1 MNSRGSES
9 AGPVAGP
16 QRQSA
21 VQASLLDYT
30 DRLHRAKTSEQVLEA
45 SLDVIQAALRCDR
58 ASILQFDD
66 EGVMRFVAWRELS
79 EAYRAAADGHTPWTR
94 GERVAAPIV
103 VADAEQA
110 DFDAEL
116 SERLKAEGIRALAF
130 IPLMSSEGVSGKFM
144 MYFGEPHDF
153 TADEIELAITVAR
166 HLEFALE
173 RVVAEQRLRE
183 SEARYRAMARDS
195 QLLTAVVQSSQDA
208 IVSKNLNGIIQTW
221 NGGAERLFG
230 YTAEEMVG
238 SPVTRLIPDDRMS
251 EEPRIIERIS
261 RGERVEH
268 FDTIRR
274 RKDGSLVD
282 VSLSI
287 SPVRDGSGKIIGASK
302 IARNISGRKRM
313 EERLRRSEEEFRS
326 MAENI
331 SQLAWMTDREG
342 WIYWYNKRWFDFT
355 GTTLEEMQGW
365 GWQKVHHPDHVD
377 RVTGLFKRHIES
389 GEPWEDTFP
398 LRGADG
404 EYGWFLSRAQPIRDD
419 SGKIIRWFGTNTD
432 ITEQKRAEEQ
442 RILLINELNHRVKN
456 TLATVQSLASQ
467 SFRKAEDPSQA
478 RQAFEAR
485 LHALARAHDILTAQ
499 NWEGATLS
507 TTVERAMEP
516 FSEQDRMTWGG
527 PHVWLSPKQT
537 LAFSLGLHELATN
550 ASKYGALSGDVG
562 QVTITWAMQ
571 NEVEGRRM
579 VELVWEESGGPV
591 VERPA
596 ETGFGMRLIE
606 RSLSRDLGG
615 DVDLDFN
622 AEGVRA
628 VLRSPVEPARSRAL
642 IGLGREAR
650 A

>member
-1 MNSRGSES
+1 
-9 AGPVAGP
+9 
-16 QRQSA
+16 
-21 VQASLLDYT
+21 
-30 DRLHRAKTSEQVLEA
+30 
-45 SLDVIQAALRCDR
+45 
-58 ASILQFDD
+58 
-66 EGVMRFVAWRELS
+66 
-79 EAYRAAADGHTPWTR
+79 
-94 GERVAAPIV
+94 
-103 VADAEQA
+103 
-110 DFDAEL
+110 
-116 SERLKAEGIRALAF
+116 
-130 IPLMSSEGVSGKFM
+130 MSSEGVSGKFM
-144 MYFGEPHDF
+144 MYFSDPREFPPE
-153 TADEIELAITVAR
+153 EIELAITVAR
-166 HLEFALE
+166 HLEFALQ
-173 RVVAEQRLRE
+173 RVAAEQKLRE
-183 SEARYRAMARDS
+183 SEARYRAMAMDS
-195 QLLTAVVQSSQDA
+195 QLLTAVVQSSDDA

-230 YTAEEMVG
+230 YSAEEMVG
-238 SPVTRLIPDDRMS
+238 SPVTRLIPDDRMN
-251 EEPRIIERIS
+251 EEPRILQRIS
-261 RGERVEH
+261 NGERVEH
-268 FDTIRR
+268 FDTVRR

-287 SPVRDGSGKIIGASK
+287 SPVRDGSGEIIGASK

-342 WIYWYNKRWFDFT
+342 WIYWYNKRWFDYT

-365 GWQKVHHPDHVD
+365 GWQKIHHPDHVD
-377 RVTGLFKRHIES
+377 RVTDLFKRHIDS

-404 EYGWFLSRAQPIRDD
+404 EYGWFLSRAQPIRDED
-419 SGKIIRWFGTNTD
+419 GKIIRWFGTNTD

-467 SFRKAEDPSQA
+467 SFRKAEDPAQA

-499 NWEGATLS
+499 SWEGATLS
-507 TTVERAMEP
+507 NTVERAMEP
-516 FSEQDRMTWGG
+516 FSEHDRLNWEG

-550 ASKYGALSGDVG
+550 ASKYGALSGEVG
-562 QVTITWAMQ
+562 HVRITWAMHDGA
-571 NEVEGRRM
+571 EGRRM
-579 VELVWEESGGPV
+579 VELIWAETGGPS
-591 VERPA
+591 VERPE

-622 AEGVRA
+622 TEGVRA

>member
-1 MNSRGSES
+1 M
-9 AGPVAGP
+9 
-16 QRQSA
+16 
-21 VQASLLDYT
+21 QASLLVYT
-30 DRLHRAKTSEQVLEA
+30 DRLHRAQTSEQVLDA
-45 SLDVIQAALRCDR
+45 SLDVIEVALGCER
-58 ASILQFDD
+58 ASILLFDN
-66 EGVMRFVAWRELS
+66 EGVMRFVAWRGLS
-79 EAYRAAADGHTPWTR
+79 DEYRAAAEGHTPWAKGDQPVEPIAVSDTR
-94 GERVAAPIV
+94 
-103 VADAEQA
+103 DAE
-110 DFDAEL
+110 FDPEL
-116 SERLKAEGIRALAF
+116 ARGLKAEGIRSLAF
-130 IPLMSSEGVSGKFM
+130 VPLMSSEGVSGKFM
-144 MYFGEPHDF
+144 MYFSDPREFPPE
-153 TADEIELAITVAR
+153 EIELAITVAR
-166 HLEFALE
+166 HLEFALQ
-173 RVVAEQRLRE
+173 RVAAEQKLRE
-183 SEARYRAMARDS
+183 SEARYRAMAMDS
-195 QLLTAVVQSSQDA
+195 QLLTAVVQSSDDA

-230 YTAEEMVG
+230 YSAEEMVG
-238 SPVTRLIPDDRMS
+238 SPVTRLIPDDRMN
-251 EEPRIIERIS
+251 EEPRILQRIS
-261 RGERVEH
+261 NGERVEH
-268 FDTIRR
+268 FDTVRR

-287 SPVRDGSGKIIGASK
+287 SPVRDGSGAIIGASK

-342 WIYWYNKRWFDFT
+342 WIYWYNKRWFDYT

-365 GWQKVHHPDHVD
+365 GWQKIHHPDHVD
-377 RVTGLFKRHIES
+377 RVTDLFKRHIES

-404 EYGWFLSRAQPIRDD
+404 EYGWFLSRAQPIRDED
-419 SGKIIRWFGTNTD
+419 GKIIRWFGTNTD

-467 SFRKAEDPSQA
+467 SFRKAEDPAQA

-499 NWEGATLS
+499 SWEGATLS
-507 TTVERAMEP
+507 NTVERAMEP
-516 FSEQDRMTWGG
+516 FSEHDRLNWEG

-550 ASKYGALSGDVG
+550 ASKYGALSGDAG
-562 QVTITWAMQ
+562 QVSISWAMH
-571 NEVEGRRM
+571 NGLEGRRM
-579 VELVWEESGGPV
+579 VELVWAESGGPV

-615 DVDLDFN
+615 DVDLEFN